1 MRQEKREHSLVGKC
15 GLTFWA
21 IDMFIQ
27 QSRMEFS
34 YLGSD
39 NLLDAAVKF
48 DNLYRQFAVALPDA
62 LEQ

>member
-15 GLTFWA
+15 RLAYWA

-34 YLGSD
+34 YSCSYVTNFASLLLGPVS
-39 NLLDAAVKF
+39 
-48 DNLYRQFAVALPDA
+48 
-62 LEQ
+62 